1 MFKRRKAHLTVES
14 KILFKNRK
22 LVNSGSINIVSTPLN
37 TYIMKKVSL
46 LVFSLIFA
54 VSVQAATGIFGAY
67 VTIGGTKYKSSA
79 SYDGTEATLG
89 ASSLGSFDVNTD
101 SLIFSQAETL
111 TYQNSGHSTF
121 GFAIAYRVRPTSES
135 KSTDASA
142 YNFISMGDG
151 VDYGDGSGNEK
162 GEFTGGTYNLL
173 DGITAPTTIT
183 TYAVDIIHKVGAW
196 EGGSN
201 FERLANLNDPSP
213 GSTSWGVVD
222 AFTTNITVV
231 PEPNAYALIAGMF
244 GLAYIALKRRQA

>member
-1 MFKRRKAHLTVES
+1 
-14 KILFKNRK
+14 
-22 LVNSGSINIVSTPLN
+22 
-37 TYIMKKVSL
+37 MKKLSL

-54 VSVQAATGIFGAY
+54 VSLQAATGIFGAY

-79 SYDGTEATLG
+79 SYDGAEATLG
-89 ASSLGSFDVNTD
+89 ASSLGTFDVDTD

-111 TYQNSGHSTF
+111 TYQNGGHSTF
-121 GFAIAYRVRPTSES
+121 EFATAYRVRLASES
-135 KSTDASA
+135 KSTDPSA

-151 VDYGDGSGNEK
+151 VDLGGGDEK
-162 GEFTGGTYNLL
+162 GEFTGGTTDFLS
-173 DGITAPTTIT
+173 DITAPVIATD
-183 TYAVDIIHKVGAW
+183 YAVDIIHKVGAW

-213 GSTSWGVVD
+213 GSTSWGSID
-222 AFTTNITVV
+222 AYTANFTVV

>member
-1 MFKRRKAHLTVES
+1 
-14 KILFKNRK
+14 
-22 LVNSGSINIVSTPLN
+22 
-37 TYIMKKVSL
+37 MKKVSL
-46 LVFSLIFA
+46 LIFSLICA

-79 SYDGTEATLG
+79 SYNGTEATLG

-101 SLIFSQAETL
+101 SLIFSQGETL

-121 GFAIAYRVRPTSES
+121 GFAIAYRVRLAADA
-135 KSTDASA
+135 KSTDPSA
-142 YNFISMGDG
+142 YGYITTMGDG
-151 VDYGDGSGNEK
+151 VDLGGGDEK
-162 GEFTGGTYNLL
+162 AEFTANLNLL
-173 DGITAPTTIT
+173 AGIAAPAIATD
-183 TYAVDIIHKVGAW
+183 YAVDIIHKVGAW

-201 FERLANLNDPSP
+201 FERLANLNNNT